1 VGDFTFT
8 YGLPGKPGYGYTR
21 PFDYF
26 DFHVT
31 AVTANTLESLNTR
44 GLMLGRTYE
53 SGDATRGVWGL
64 FGSFD
69 YISPQVFRVSST
81 ALSLGTT
88 WQSWLSRMV
97 ALQGTALAGA
107 GYGAAGSIQRTE
119 ERDYHYGATPQG
131 LLALRLIFGDRA
143 MIDLTGREYYV
154 SSLLASE
161 QGEENML
168 RGEGSFTLRVIG
180 QHGIALR
187 YLVSHR
193 DAHYPTVEYRD
204 QTVETISLMYVLLGS
219 SGFGAV
225 EWR

>member
-1 VGDFTFT
+1 MNR
-8 YGLPGKPGYGYTR
+8 L
-21 PFDYF
+21 
-26 DFHVT
+26 
-31 AVTANTLESLNTR
+31 ANSGIESKAR
-44 GLMLGRTYE
+44 
-53 SGDATRGVWGL
+53 S
-64 FGSFD
+64 
-69 YISPQVFRVSST
+69 
-81 ALSLGTT
+81 
-88 WQSWLSRMV
+88 
-97 ALQGTALAGA
+97 
-107 GYGAAGSIQRTE
+107 E

-154 SSLLASE
+154 SSLLVFRTGRRKHAAWRRFVHPP
-161 QGEENML
+161 GL
-168 RGEGSFTLRVIG
+168 G

-193 DAHYPTVEYRD
+193 DAHYPTVEYRN

>member
-1 VGDFTFT
+1 
-8 YGLPGKPGYGYTR
+8 
-21 PFDYF
+21 
-26 DFHVT
+26 
-31 AVTANTLESLNTR
+31 
-44 GLMLGRTYE
+44 
-53 SGDATRGVWGL
+53 
-64 FGSFD
+64 
-69 YISPQVFRVSST
+69 
-81 ALSLGTT
+81 
-88 WQSWLSRMV
+88 V

-119 ERDYHYGATPQG
+119 ERDYHYGVTPQG

-154 SSLLASE
+154 SSSLASE

-180 QHGIALR
+180 QHGVALR
-187 YLVSHR
+187 YLISHR
-193 DAHYPTVEYRD
+193 DAQYPTVEYRD